1 MAHDGGGAPTANQ
14 KALDRTILHAIFVS
28 RFTNGLAARIDRFF
42 RTEIASDLTARIR
55 DRVAAIDE
63 RGRDLGP
70 ATTARLRRLA
80 AANTDTIF
88 GGFDSI
94 YREMQSS
101 LLDFAGAETDF
112 ELGTLEKSIP
122 KVFLSRAKLELE
134 KPTAALLR
142 AVVTSKPFEGA
153 VLKDWFSALALDA
166 QNRVDKSIRLGMA
179 EGDTTDQIVERVLR
193 GNDVDGEGPIAK
205 TRRNAESIVRTA
217 VNHVSNDARF
227 AVTQENADLMDGWRF
242 VATLDASTTVI
253 CAAHDGKVYAIDDV
267 ANRPPLHWGCRSTT
281 VNVFKSWRRF
291 GFDFD
296 ELPPTTRASMNGQ
309 VPAKETYDEWLR
321 RQPSSTQDLVLGE
334 GKAKI
339 FRGGVKIDRFIDD
352 RNKPLTLEELR
363 KSSA

>member
-1 MAHDGGGAPTANQ
+1 MAHDGGGALTANQ
-14 KALDRTILHAIFVS
+14 KALDRTVLHAIFVS

-42 RTEIASDLTARIR
+42 RTEIVADLTSRIR

-63 RGRDLGP
+63 RGRDLGL
-70 ATTARLRRLA
+70 ATTARLKRLA

-88 GGFDSI
+88 GGFESI
-94 YREMQSS
+94 QREMQSS

-112 ELGTLEKSIP
+112 ELRTLEKSIP
-122 KVFLSRAKLELE
+122 KVFLAKAKLEFE

-142 AVVTSKPFEGA
+142 AVVTSTPFEGA
-153 VLKDWFSALALDA
+153 ILKDWFNALAVDA
-166 QNRVDKSIRLGMA
+166 QRRVDKSIRLGMA

-193 GNDVDGEGPIAK
+193 GNDDGEGPLAK

-227 AVTQENADLMDGWRF
+227 AVTRENADLMDGWRF

-296 ELPPTTRASMNGQ
+296 ELPPTTRASMSGQ
-309 VPAKETYDEWLR
+309 VPAKENYDEWLR

-334 GKAKI
+334 SKAKI
-339 FRGGVKIDRFIDD
+339 FREGVKIDRFVND
-352 RNKPLTLEELR
+352 RNKPLTLDELR
-363 KSSA
+363 KLSA